1 MPATNPFPHIA
12 DDLWR
17 TMRASPYAD
26 DESSEAQEELKPR
39 LCMVTEGD
47 RRRAPIGSVP
57 GDVAVP
63 APGEPAEIAKRF
75 SAHRAAGWF
84 LEYPTWPICCA
95 RPSTLIGADRPFAA
109 IPSFQTVGD
118 ELPHYTEAELRADWG
133 MAEPAAENAIRQL
146 DDPTL
151 PEPDAPPRGWRRFF
165 FHSTR
170 WLERYNEN
178 RRRARDGHDGTAL
191 FQCRAC
197 GRYYLGSHHAT

>member
-1 MPATNPFPHIA
+1 MPETNPFPHIA

-26 DESSEAQEELKPR
+26 GESSAVPEELKPR
-39 LCMVTEGD
+39 LCVVTEGD

-57 GDVAVP
+57 IGSAVP
-63 APGEPAEIAKRF
+63 PAGEPTEIAKRF
-75 SAHRAAGWF
+75 NAHRAAGCF
-84 LEYPTWPICCA
+84 LEYPAWPVCCA

-133 MAEPAAENAIRQL
+133 MDESAAERAIRQL
-146 DDPTL
+146 DDPTA
-151 PEPDAPPRGWRRFF
+151 PEPEAPPRGWRRLF
-165 FHSTR
+165 SSGTP
-170 WLERYNEN
+170 WLTRYNEN
-178 RRRARDGHDGTAL
+178 RRRARDGQDGTAL

-197 GRYYLGSHHAT
+197 GRYYLGSHHAA